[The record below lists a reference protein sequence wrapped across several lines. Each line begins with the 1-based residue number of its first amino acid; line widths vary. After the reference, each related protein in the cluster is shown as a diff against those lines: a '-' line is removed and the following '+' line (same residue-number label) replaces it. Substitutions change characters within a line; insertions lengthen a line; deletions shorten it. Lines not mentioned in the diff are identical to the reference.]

1 MPIRRFPLPM
11 LSLAPLMLALFK
23 SMAGV
28 NVVNVNYKGVGPVVN
43 ALMAGEIRGAR
54 WSRTPVS
61 ASSSD
66 PCVTGCAGG
75 AGCPIVRRVDA
86 GRAL

>member
-28 NVVNVNYKGVGPVVN
+28 NIVNVNYKGVGSAMN
-43 ALMAGEIRGAR
+43 ALVAGEIRGAR
-54 WSRTPVS
+54 
-61 ASSSD
+61 
-66 PCVTGCAGG
+66 
-75 AGCPIVRRVDA
+75 
-86 GRAL
+86 